1 MHRLL
6 VIGSIV
12 FPAYVL
18 ATIVVI
24 LLLPLFADMD
34 SEIPPKLV
42 MPVILAIVLLFISVA
57 GIWFFII
64 FDIVHVA
71 RNDRFSGGVKAGWI
85 CAIWFLNIFSIPVYG
100 LKHLRKPKPRY
111 ANARGDQSSV
121 RR

>member
-85 CAIWFLNIFSIPVYG
+85 CAIWFLNIFSIPVYA
-100 LKHLRKPKPRY
+100 LKHLRKPMSRAISPVSC
-111 ANARGDQSSV
+111 DSV
-121 RR
+121 